1 MKLSYLD
8 RFADWLMN
16 TPLLELAQ
24 ARDRAID
31 KIENLSNP
39 LNEHLF
45 KLYVMQKSSY
55 RNHWTDE
62 IDNFLNQVNKVE
74 WGKKRH
80 SFESEDYKKWMFYR
94 YFYDN
99 ENKLW
104 KNLKRILSNLLKKY
118 ESEEK
123 INWSL
128 DEFVNLCESFYDY
141 FSTKLEKKEYNSE
154 DLEKYLEE
162 RFTFE

>member
-31 KIENLSNP
+31 KIENLSKP

-55 RNHWTDE
+55 REHWTDE
-62 IDNFLNQVNKVE
+62 IDNFLNQANDVE

-80 SFESEDYKKWMFYR
+80 SFEFEDYKKWMFQI
-94 YFYDN
+94 YFFDN
-99 ENKLW
+99 RNELKI
-104 KNLKRILSNLLKKY
+104 NLKRTLSNLLKTY

-128 DEFVNLCESFYDY
+128 EEFIKLCESFYDY
-141 FSTKLEKKEYNSE
+141 FSSKLEKHKYNFDE
-154 DLEKYLEE
+154 LEKYLEE
-162 RFTFE
+162 RFKF